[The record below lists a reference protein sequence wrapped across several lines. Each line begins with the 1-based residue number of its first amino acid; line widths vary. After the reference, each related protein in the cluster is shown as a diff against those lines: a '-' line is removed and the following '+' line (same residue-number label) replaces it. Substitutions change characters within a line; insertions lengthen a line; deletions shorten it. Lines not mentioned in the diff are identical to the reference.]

1 MAHHRASIR
10 FDPSVLAAD
19 PSRRGQI
26 LSILEAA
33 LRAVD
38 PGEALRRSLRRQGNE
53 LVANDTHY
61 SLDFFRRVFVIGFGK
76 AAAPMGQA
84 AAEILGDRLTAG
96 VLVTKI
102 GHGRTHTGLP
112 QGLTLLEAA
121 HPLPDAAGVAAARRI
136 ADLARQATADDLI
149 LCLISGGGSALL
161 PLPAGSLTL
170 ADLQATTA
178 ALLRCGAT
186 IDEINTLR
194 KHLSQVAGGQMARLA
209 APATML
215 SLVLSDVVG
224 SPLDV
229 IASGPTVPDRSS
241 WADAWAVVERH
252 GVQAAL
258 PDGVVERLRAG
269 LAGQLADTPKPGDPA
284 FASTQTLVIG
294 DNAIAAQAAQQ
305 RAAELGFNAR
315 VLTTFLEGEAREVA
329 KVAVALGREI
339 VAHSRPIAAPACL
352 ILGGETTVTLRGQG
366 KGGRNQELA
375 LAAALMLDRL
385 PEKQQVVVV
394 SLASDGTDGPT
405 NSAGGMVDGTSVDR
419 GRAIGLDAGRHLADN
434 NSNPYLAAVGDLL
447 VTGPTL
453 TNVNDLVFVFVW
465 PEDVGQIANLP
476 RP

>member
-1 MAHHRASIR
+1 MAHHHASVG
-10 FDPSVLAAD
+10 FDPGVLIAD

-38 PGEALRRSLRRQGNE
+38 PGEALRRSLRRQGDD
-53 LVANDTHY
+53 LIANDTRY
-61 SLDFFRRVFVIGFGK
+61 SLGRFQRVFVIGFGK

-84 AAEILGDRLTAG
+84 AAEILGEWLTSG
-96 VLVTKI
+96 LLVTKV
-102 GHGRTHTGLP
+102 GHGGTHARLP
-112 QGLTLLEAA
+112 QAVTLLESA
-121 HPLPDAAGVAAARRI
+121 HPIPDAAGVAAAQRI
-136 ADLARQATADDLI
+136 ADLARQATADDLV

-161 PLPAGSLTL
+161 TLPAEGLTL

-178 ALLRCGAT
+178 ALLRCGAS

-194 KHLSQVAGGQMARLA
+194 KHLSQVAGGQLA
-209 APATML
+209 KLATPATLL

-241 WADAWAVVERH
+241 WADAWDVVERR
-252 GVQAAL
+252 GLQAAL
-258 PDGVVERLRAG
+258 PDQVLEHLRAG
-269 LAGQLADTPKPGDPA
+269 LAGQIADTPKASDAA
-284 FASTQTLVIG
+284 FALTQTLVIG

-305 RAAELGFNAR
+305 RATELGFNAR

-329 KVAVALGREI
+329 KVAVAFGREV
-339 VAHSRPIAAPACL
+339 VAHGRPVAAPACL

-366 KGGRNQELA
+366 TGGRNQELA
-375 LAAALMLDRL
+375 LAAALTLDRL
-385 PEKQQVVVV
+385 PEKQRIVVV
-394 SLASDGTDGPT
+394 SLATDGTDGPT
-405 NSAGGMVDGTSVDR
+405 NSAGGLVDGTTVGR
-419 GRAIGLDAGRHLADN
+419 GSAIGIDAATHLADN
-434 NSNPYLAAVGDLL
+434 NSNPYLEAVDDLL
-447 VTGPTL
+447 VTGPTQ

-465 PEDVGQIANLP
+465 PENVGQIANSP